1 MTLSPY
7 AIRLLT
13 AAVLALN
20 GVWLAMLAGGVVVA
34 SRGAPITW
42 EMWMFSLTPGYA
54 FVPALYYLLRRRR
67 AVDPKKIRDCTGMAV
82 ALTVMGVLVFG
93 STVYS
98 LVQAYP
104 G

>member
-20 GVWLAMLAGGVVVA
+20 GIWLAMLAGGAVA
-34 SRGAPITW
+34 ATRDVPITW
-42 EMWMFSLTPGYA
+42 EMWMFSLTPGCA
-54 FVPALYYLLRRRR
+54 FVPALYYLLRRQR
-67 AVDPKKIRDCTGMAV
+67 AEDPKKVRDFTGMAV
-82 ALTVMGVLVFG
+82 VLTVMGVLVFG

-104 G
+104 R